1 HPTRVSGVNFHIAYA
16 SRIHHRIIQCAER
29 SIGGSSVA
37 FVQAD
42 KKAPPRQI
50 SRRRR
55 ILRENLFKNI
65 MPWPAIGSF
74 VEIDPRGQQ
83 PRVIALCWE
92 YKAPIGDLSG
102 SFIIA

>member
-1 HPTRVSGVNFHIAYA
+1 MRVSRAKFDVAYA
-16 SRIHHRIIQCAER
+16 SRIHHRIIQCREHAL
-29 SIGGSSVA
+29 GGGWIA

-42 KKAPPRQI
+42 KETPACQI

-74 VEIDPRGQQ
+74 MEVDPGRRQ
-83 PRVIALCWE
+83 PCVIALCWE
-92 YKAPIGDLSG
+92 GKAAIRNLSG
-102 SFIIA
+102 SFIVA